1 MWLSILNQDQSWNPN
16 NVAEGMAYRFQGLV
30 TKAGSIRAR
39 IRRLVLETLSRG
51 QRDEL
56 GVAGVLAS
64 LGSGI
69 WSEKI
74 VNNAVPEAGSKFI
87 SGWGI
92 RKGLWGFEG

>member
-1 MWLSILNQDQSWNPN
+1 M
-16 NVAEGMAYRFQGLV
+16 AERMVYHFQGSV
-30 TKAGSIRAR
+30 TKEGRMRAR
-39 IRRLVLETLSRG
+39 IRRLVLETLSQG

-64 LGSGI
+64 AGGGI

-74 VNNAVPEAGSKFI
+74 LSNAVPEVESEFV
-87 SGWGI
+87 SGRGI

>member
-1 MWLSILNQDQSWNPN
+1 M
-16 NVAEGMAYRFQGLV
+16 AERMAYHFQGSV
-30 TKAGSIRAR
+30 TKEGSMRAR
-39 IRRLVLETLSRG
+39 IRRLVLETLSQG

-74 VNNAVPEAGSKFI
+74 VNNAVPEAESKFT
-87 SGWGI
+87 SGRGI